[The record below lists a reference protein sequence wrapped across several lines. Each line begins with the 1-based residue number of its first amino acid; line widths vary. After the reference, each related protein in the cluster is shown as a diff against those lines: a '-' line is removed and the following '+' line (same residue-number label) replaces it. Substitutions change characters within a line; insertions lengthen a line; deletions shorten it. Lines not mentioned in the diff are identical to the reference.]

1 MDNLNLISN
10 FAEFKELKN
19 IDKSTMIGVLE
30 DVFRHAL
37 QKQYETDENFDVIIN
52 PEKGDLEIW
61 RNRTV
66 VEDGAVED
74 PNAQIAVSEVKAID
88 PTYEIGDEY
97 ADEIK
102 LSSFGRRAVLS
113 LRQNL
118 ASRILDLEKASLY
131 EKYSEK
137 VGEIVTGEVY
147 QVWKKEVLILDDE
160 ENELILPKAEQIPND
175 FYRKGDTIKAIVK
188 SVEMNNNQPRII
200 LSRTANQ
207 FLERLFE
214 QEVPEI
220 FDGLITIKKIV
231 RIPGERAKVA
241 VESYDERIDPVGACV
256 GMKGSRIYSIVKELR
271 NENIDVVNYTANPS
285 LMIQRALNPAKIS
298 SITIDEEKMTASV
311 YLKPDQVSLAIG
323 KGGLN
328 IRSQPIQV
336 NLDTFE
342 ARNSVMPTT
351 ATLIRQQAQAGVQG
365 AYQATAVLAQK
376 GRMMMEARI
385 DQDVIPKLARQQT
398 TGDPVNLNIQFLP
411 SVGPDISW
419 DGGEMSI
426 RYEMDK
432 LNFDWR
438 MEQMSFT
445 FVPGDIEFTMTQR
458 PDVIIKYVG
467 GPLYVPPSSDPDY
480 EPVDVNA

>member
-1 MDNLNLISN
+1 MDNFNLISN

-66 VEDGAVED
+66 VEDGKVEN
-74 PNAQIAVSEVKAID
+74 PNKEIAVSEVKAID
-88 PTYEIGDEY
+88 STYEIGDEY
-97 ADEIK
+97 ADQVNFA
-102 LSSFGRRAVLS
+102 SFGRRTVLS

-131 EKYSEK
+131 EKYSQK
-137 VGEIVTGEVY
+137 VGEIISGEVY

-160 ENELILPKAEQIPND
+160 ENELVLPKAEQIPND

-188 SVEMNNNQPRII
+188 SVEMNNNQPRIV
-200 LSRTANQ
+200 LSRTATQ

-214 QEVPEI
+214 KEVPEI

-271 NENIDVVNYTANPS
+271 NENIDVLSYTANTQ
-285 LMIQRALNPAKIS
+285 LMIQRSLNPAKIS
-298 SITIDEEKMTASV
+298 SITLDDEKKTASV

-328 IRSQPIQV
+328 IRLSKMLTGYDIDV
-336 NLDTFE
+336 YREVEEEDVALTEFADEIEGWMLEALKNVGFDT
-342 ARNSVMPTT
+342 AKSVLEVPVEEV
-351 ATLIRQQAQAGVQG
+351 ATRADLELEQAQKIVE
-365 AYQATAVLAQK
+365 VLKA
-376 GRMMMEARI
+376 
-385 DQDVIPKLARQQT
+385 
-398 TGDPVNLNIQFLP
+398 
-411 SVGPDISW
+411 
-419 DGGEMSI
+419 
-426 RYEMDK
+426 
-432 LNFDWR
+432 
-438 MEQMSFT
+438 
-445 FVPGDIEFTMTQR
+445 EF
-458 PDVIIKYVG
+458 
-467 GPLYVPPSSDPDY
+467 
-480 EPVDVNA
+480 EEE

>member
-52 PEKGDLEIW
+52 PEKGDIEIW
-61 RNRTV
+61 RNREV
-66 VEDGAVED
+66 VEDGAVEN
-74 PNAQIAVSEVKAID
+74 PNTQIAVSEVKAID

-97 ADEIK
+97 ADQVQFT
-102 LSSFGRRAVLS
+102 SFGRRTVLS

-118 ASRILDLEKASLY
+118 ASRILDLEKAALY

-137 VGEIVTGEVY
+137 VGEIVSGEVY
-147 QVWKKEVLILDDE
+147 QVWKREVLILDDD
-160 ENELILPKAEQIPND
+160 ENELLLPKSEQIPND

-200 LSRTANQ
+200 LSRTAPQ

-241 VESYDERIDPVGACV
+241 VESYDDRIDPVGACV
-256 GMKGSRIYSIVKELR
+256 GLKGSRIYSIVKELR
-271 NENIDVVNYTANPS
+271 NENIDVVNYTSNIS
-285 LMIQRALNPAKIS
+285 LLIQRSLNPAKIS
-298 SITIDEEKMTASV
+298 SITLDEEKMTASV

-328 IRSQPIQV
+328 IRLSKMLTGYDIDVYREIEEEDVALTEFTDEIEGWIIEALQHV
-336 NLDTFE
+336 GCDTAKSVLE
-342 ARNSVMPTT
+342 LGAAEVAAR
-351 ATLIRQQAQAGVQG
+351 ADLEIEQAQ
-365 AYQATAVLAQK
+365 K
-376 GRMMMEARI
+376 
-385 DQDVIPKLARQQT
+385 VIEILKA
-398 TGDPVNLNIQFLP
+398 
-411 SVGPDISW
+411 
-419 DGGEMSI
+419 
-426 RYEMDK
+426 
-432 LNFDWR
+432 
-438 MEQMSFT
+438 
-445 FVPGDIEFTMTQR
+445 EF
-458 PDVIIKYVG
+458 
-467 GPLYVPPSSDPDY
+467 
-480 EPVDVNA
+480 EE

>member
-66 VEDGAVED
+66 VADGEVEN

-88 PTYEIGDEY
+88 PTYEVGDEY

-102 LSSFGRRAVLS
+102 LSSFGRRTVLS

-131 EKYSEK
+131 EKYSQQ
-137 VGEIVTGEVY
+137 VGEIITGEVY
-147 QVWKKEVLILDDE
+147 QVWKKEVLILDED

-188 SVEMNNNQPRII
+188 AVEMNNNQPRII

-220 FDGLITIKKIV
+220 ADGLITIKKIA

-256 GMKGSRIYSIVKELR
+256 GMKGSRIYGIVKELR
-271 NENIDVVNYTANPS
+271 NENIDVVNYTTNTQ
-285 LMIQRALNPAKIS
+285 LMIQRSLNPAKIS
-298 SITIDEEKMTASV
+298 SITIDEEKQTASV

-328 IRSQPIQV
+328 IRLSKMLTGYDIDV
-336 NLDTFE
+336 YREVEEEDVDLNEFKDEIDAWIIDALKAVGCDT
-342 ARNSVMPTT
+342 AKSVLELSVEEIASRADLEME
-351 ATLIRQQAQAGVQG
+351 QAQKVVEILKA
-365 AYQATAVLAQK
+365 
-376 GRMMMEARI
+376 
-385 DQDVIPKLARQQT
+385 
-398 TGDPVNLNIQFLP
+398 
-411 SVGPDISW
+411 
-419 DGGEMSI
+419 
-426 RYEMDK
+426 
-432 LNFDWR
+432 
-438 MEQMSFT
+438 
-445 FVPGDIEFTMTQR
+445 EF
-458 PDVIIKYVG
+458 
-467 GPLYVPPSSDPDY
+467 
-480 EPVDVNA
+480 E

>member
-66 VEDGAVED
+66 VADGEVEN

-88 PTYEIGDEY
+88 PTYEVGDEY

-102 LSSFGRRAVLS
+102 LSSFGRRTVLS

-131 EKYSEK
+131 EKYSQQ
-137 VGEIVTGEVY
+137 VGEIITGEVY
-147 QVWKKEVLILDDE
+147 QVWKREVLILDED

-188 SVEMNNNQPRII
+188 AVEMNNNQPRII

-220 FDGLITIKKIV
+220 ADGLITIKKIA

-241 VESYDERIDPVGACV
+241 VESYDERIDPVGACA
-256 GMKGSRIYSIVKELR
+256 GMKGSRIYGIVKELR
-271 NENIDVVNYTANPS
+271 NENIDVVNYTTNTQ
-285 LMIQRALNPAKIS
+285 LMIQRSLNPAKIS
-298 SITIDEEKMTASV
+298 SITIDEEKQTASV

-328 IRSQPIQV
+328 IRLSKMLTGYVIDV
-336 NLDTFE
+336 YREVEEEDVDLNEFKDEIDAWIIDALKAVGCDT
-342 ARNSVMPTT
+342 AKSVLELSVEEIASRADLEME
-351 ATLIRQQAQAGVQG
+351 QAQKVVEILKA
-365 AYQATAVLAQK
+365 
-376 GRMMMEARI
+376 
-385 DQDVIPKLARQQT
+385 
-398 TGDPVNLNIQFLP
+398 
-411 SVGPDISW
+411 
-419 DGGEMSI
+419 
-426 RYEMDK
+426 
-432 LNFDWR
+432 
-438 MEQMSFT
+438 
-445 FVPGDIEFTMTQR
+445 EF
-458 PDVIIKYVG
+458 
-467 GPLYVPPSSDPDY
+467 
-480 EPVDVNA
+480 E

>member
-1 MDNLNLISN
+1 M
-10 FAEFKELKN
+10 
-19 IDKSTMIGVLE
+19 
-30 DVFRHAL
+30 
-37 QKQYETDENFDVIIN
+37 
-52 PEKGDLEIW
+52 
-61 RNRTV
+61 
-66 VEDGAVED
+66 
-74 PNAQIAVSEVKAID
+74 
-88 PTYEIGDEY
+88 
-97 ADEIK
+97 
-102 LSSFGRRAVLS
+102 LS

-137 VGEIVTGEVY
+137 VGEIITGEVY

-188 SVEMNNNQPRII
+188 SVEMNNNNPRII

-271 NENIDVVNYTANPS
+271 NENIDVVNYTTNPQ

-328 IRSQPIQV
+328 IRLSKMLTGYDIDV
-336 NLDTFE
+336 YREVEEEDVALTEFADEIDGWIIDALKAAGCDT
-342 ARNSVMPTT
+342 AKSVLELTVEEI
-351 ATLIRQQAQAGVQG
+351 ANRADLEIEQAQKV
-365 AYQATAVLAQK
+365 
-376 GRMMMEARI
+376 
-385 DQDVIPKLARQQT
+385 
-398 TGDPVNLNIQFLP
+398 
-411 SVGPDISW
+411 
-419 DGGEMSI
+419 
-426 RYEMDK
+426 YEILK
-432 LNFDWR
+432 A
-438 MEQMSFT
+438 
-445 FVPGDIEFTMTQR
+445 EF
-458 PDVIIKYVG
+458 
-467 GPLYVPPSSDPDY
+467 
-480 EPVDVNA
+480 EE

>member
-37 QKQYETDENFDVIIN
+37 QKQFETDENFDVIIN

-61 RNRTV
+61 RNREV
-66 VEDGAVED
+66 VEDGAVEN
-74 PNAQIAVSEVKAID
+74 PNMQIAVSEVKAID
-88 PTYEIGDEY
+88 STYEIGDEY
-97 ADEIK
+97 ADQVQ
-102 LSSFGRRAVLS
+102 LAQFGRRTVLS

-118 ASRILDLEKASLY
+118 ASRILDLEKAALY

-147 QVWKKEVLILDDE
+147 QVWKREVLILDDD
-160 ENELILPKAEQIPND
+160 ENELLLPKAEQIPND

-200 LSRTANQ
+200 LSRTAPQ

-241 VESYDERIDPVGACV
+241 VESYDDRIDPVGACV
-256 GMKGSRIYSIVKELR
+256 GMKGSRIYSVVKELR
-271 NENIDVVNYTANPS
+271 NENIDVVNFTANTS
-285 LMIQRALNPAKIS
+285 LMIQRSLNPAKIS
-298 SITIDEEKMTASV
+298 SITIDEEKKTASV

-328 IRSQPIQV
+328 IRLSKMLTGYDIDVYREVEEEDVALTEFSDENEGWIIEALRNAGCDTAKSVLELSVEDIAARADLEVEQAEQV
-336 NLDTFE
+336 VAILKAEFE
-342 ARNSVMPTT
+342 
-351 ATLIRQQAQAGVQG
+351 
-365 AYQATAVLAQK
+365 
-376 GRMMMEARI
+376 E
-385 DQDVIPKLARQQT
+385 
-398 TGDPVNLNIQFLP
+398 
-411 SVGPDISW
+411 
-419 DGGEMSI
+419 
-426 RYEMDK
+426 
-432 LNFDWR
+432 
-438 MEQMSFT
+438 
-445 FVPGDIEFTMTQR
+445 
-458 PDVIIKYVG
+458 
-467 GPLYVPPSSDPDY
+467 
-480 EPVDVNA
+480 